1 MIKKFE
7 LLNKS
12 VEKEDVQSM
21 QEEASRIYTA
31 LITNE
36 LADLN
41 LSEYTYAP
49 AQAVEELG
57 LDESLINELVADYV
71 SQIIKSLVQ
80 FEVKLNNL
88 QKSKNNNEINLD
100 YTPFRELAHKN
111 LGVARNLRIKN
122 AEILLYEMMKGEDLD
137 YLMLCLEALEVST
150 IKLNTEVAYNTLK
163 LIEVKDTL
171 KN

>member
-1 MIKKFE
+1 MIKKLE

-12 VEKEDVQSM
+12 VEREDIQSM
-21 QEEASRIYTA
+21 LEEASRIYTT

-36 LADLN
+36 LADLH
-41 LSEYTYAP
+41 LSEYEYSP
-49 AQAVEELG
+49 KQAVEELG
-57 LDESLINELVADYV
+57 LDEELINELVADYV

-80 FEVKLNNL
+80 FEFKLKGL
-88 QKSKNNNEINLD
+88 QESQDNSNSLN

-122 AEILLYEMMKGEDLD
+122 AEILLYELMTKENLD

-150 IKLNTEVAYNTLK
+150 IKLNVKHAYNTLK
-163 LIEVKDTL
+163 LIEVKGSFKT
-171 KN
+171 